1 MLAVEPTMDG
11 DFPPHELPP
20 PGGGIQLQVS
30 LVLILITTP
39 GDTEDAL
46 MAMTT
51 FVARL
56 QSPAPQLTV
65 DTLDTVLSLSEKEVD
80 FDPGLQHPLESP
92 AHSWQQR
99 GFCLFVLLL
108 FCF

>member
-39 GDTEDAL
+39 GDIEGAL

-51 FVARL
+51 FVALL

-65 DTLDTVLSLSEKEVD
+65 TPWTQSY
-80 FDPGLQHPLESP
+80 P
-92 AHSWQQR
+92 
-99 GFCLFVLLL
+99 
-108 FCF
+108 